1 MYNNVNVYMLGVN
14 PVRIKAANDSN
25 FDLVEVSSQSTAPA
39 GGNSGVSVS
48 RTGSTSV
55 ALEVLYEVR
64 LYDAYGARLEILPR
78 EVTIA
83 AGQSVISLSTANL
96 DLPVAASYAYA
107 EFRIEA
113 DGNDYVVGE
122 NEKIILK

>member
-1 MYNNVNVYMLGVN
+1 VNVYMLGVN

-83 AGQSVISLSTANL
+83 AGQSAISLSTASL
-96 DLPVAASYAYA
+96 GLPSSSSYAYA